1 MTDSATTPER
11 ESTKWTATPIGRVAA
26 PVKEQVV
33 NAIRDAILD
42 FKLKPGERLVE
53 REIITSMEVSRAT
66 VREAISVL
74 ASEGLVTVIPQR
86 GAHVTAPTLEDA
98 EDLYEVRAALESLV
112 VRRFI
117 ERASSSESSH
127 LEAAVERMAA
137 KLDEEPAVIDFL
149 KAKDEFYEVLLQG
162 ARSASL
168 TQLLGSIQ
176 ARVRLLRVTSLS
188 TADRLPRVVQEMRDI
203 VDAIYAKNPDR
214 AARLMAEHI
223 QMASRLARQALREKP
238 EALRAH
244 D

>member
-1 MTDSATTPER
+1 MTDSTRTTEDQEASR
-11 ESTKWTATPIGRVAA
+11 WSAAPIGRVAA

-42 FKLKPGERLVE
+42 FKLKPGDRLVE

-86 GAHVTAPTLEDA
+86 GAHVAAPSLEDA

-117 ERASSSESSH
+117 SRANENEFVT
-127 LEAAVERMAA
+127 LEASVERMAA

-149 KAKDEFYEVLLQG
+149 RAKDEFYEVLLAG
-162 ARSASL
+162 ARSSSL

-203 VDAIYAKNPDR
+203 VDAIFARNPDR

-223 QMASRLARQALREKP
+223 QMASRLALHALRETK
-238 EALRAH
+238 
-244 D
+244 